1 MFNYETKCAWSDRNQ
16 GVLPNG
22 RYPLDGAE
30 GEWKGLKSIGIEKK
44 TLHRGEEEEREYR
57 YYISPENRKLVG
69 RKFQICQRG
78 SNVKLN
84 TKQEAGCR
92 TWFCGYFIVCN
103 QNRKLW
109 R

>member
-44 TLHRGEEEEREYR
+44 TLHRGEEEERDYR
-57 YYISPENRKLVG
+57 YYISPENRNRAVQPSGARALGSREHSLV
-69 RKFQICQRG
+69 
-78 SNVKLN
+78 
-84 TKQEAGCR
+84 TGCN
-92 TWFCGYFIVCN
+92 I
-103 QNRKLW
+103 
-109 R
+109 